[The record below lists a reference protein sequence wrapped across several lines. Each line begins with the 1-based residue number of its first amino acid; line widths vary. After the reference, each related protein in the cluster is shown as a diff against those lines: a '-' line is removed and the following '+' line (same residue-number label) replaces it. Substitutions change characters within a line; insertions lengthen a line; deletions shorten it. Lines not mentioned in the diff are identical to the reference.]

1 MRSRRLALPTV
12 LLVLLTLLLSVL
24 LGACASTEPPIQ
36 ANSPADGPVV
46 VASTSWAGALA
57 TAAGARNVTLV
68 APASVPH
75 APDYDPKPSDLAK
88 IATADYVLYAP
99 FDSFAPRLNEAAG
112 GQAKTVELTLENTP
126 KNIRAEVTRLGELFG
141 TSAQAAEWLST
152 FDRRYAELSAQ
163 VKSAEPR
170 PAPNAV
176 AHAFMAY
183 WGEFAGLPV
192 TGTFGPE
199 PMTPGKLAELSALR
213 PGVVLANAHIPSNP
227 DIAGAH
233 TIELINYPAADLSL
247 LAVFEENARRLTE
260 ALARS

>member
-1 MRSRRLALPTV
+1 MLLAL
-12 LLVLLTLLLSVL
+12 LALLLSLL
-24 LGACASTEPPIQ
+24 LGACSSTEQPTQ
-36 ANSPADGPVV
+36 ADNPADGPVV
-46 VASTSWAGALA
+46 VASTSWAGAFA
-57 TAAGARNVTLV
+57 TAAGAKNVTLV

-112 GQAKTVELTLENTP
+112 GQAKTVELNLENTP
-126 KNIRAEVTRLGELFG
+126 QNIRAEVTRLGELFG
-141 TSAQAAEWLST
+141 TTAQATEWLAT

-163 VKSAEPR
+163 VKAAEPQ

-176 AHAFMAY
+176 AHAFMTY

-192 TGTFGPE
+192 KGTFGPE
-199 PMTPGKLAELSALR
+199 PVTPGQLAQLTALR

-227 DIAGAH
+227 DIAGAR

-247 LAVFEENARRLTE
+247 LGVFEENTRRLTD
-260 ALARS
+260 ALAR